1 MLVQT
6 LFWQW
11 WLILGVITVSAN
23 DVSPPHILFI
33 VADDMGHNDV
43 SYLGSDQI
51 STPNLDALATRG
63 VILKQYYSEASCT
76 PARTALLTGKY
87 PIRTGMQ
94 GFPLYNSE
102 DRGIPLTEKL
112 LPAHLKDIG
121 YDTHLVG
128 KWHLGMSSKA
138 FLPQNRGYDSHYGMR
153 GGFIDYLSY
162 HKVEEWP
169 NGTLMFG
176 LDFFDNDIP
185 QITEERYAVDALTDR
200 AIEIIFG
207 HNSSTPLFLHYSS
220 CAPHAGNAGGALQPP
235 LYKKL
240 GSKHIAN
247 SNRRLYAEV
256 VRHLDYSVG
265 RLVRA
270 LADKGILQN
279 TLIVF
284 VSDNGSPTS
293 GMFRNWGINLPFR
306 GRKQTPWE
314 GGVRVPAF
322 IWHAGLKPNVWD
334 GLMHIS
340 DWMPTLLAAAGR
352 RFDEKIDGINQWPS
366 ILQGQQSPR
375 KEVLVSVEDRDNGYA
390 ALRMG
395 DYKLLI
401 GNFTG
406 IGSAYYGAEFLPN
419 KEKPP
424 DFYDSLASSEV
435 AKMFSTLGITYDYG
449 DVIATRKATLVKQI
463 DTVTDQVPCIPTPN
477 RGCLY
482 NLKKDPAESH
492 DLWLRGQKIVSL
504 MTMRLRSFWSQMVRR
519 GPTELNMDADPALHN
534 YVWLTWLNNV
544 TQESPLNEKEFYKY
558 ATPFNMGCECAKS
571 WQNFLCI
578 IRSVLQ

>member
-1 MLVQT
+1 MFIQT
-6 LFWQW
+6 SFWQW
-11 WLILGVITVSAN
+11 WLLLGILSVSAN

-33 VADDMGHNDV
+33 MADDMGHNDV
-43 SYLGSDQI
+43 SYHGSDQI

-63 VILKQYYSEASCT
+63 TILKQYYSEAICT

-87 PIRTGMQ
+87 PMRTGMQ
-94 GFPLYNSE
+94 GAPLANSE

-128 KWHLGMSSKA
+128 KWHLGMASKQL
-138 FLPQNRGYDSHYGMR
+138 LPQYRGYDSHYGIR
-153 GGFIDYLSY
+153 GGGVDYLTY
-162 HKVEEWP
+162 HSVQQWP
-169 NGTLMFG
+169 DGTLLFG

-185 QITEERYAVDALTDR
+185 QITEERYVVDALTDR

-207 HNSSTPLFLHYSS
+207 HNSSTPLFLHYTS

-240 GSKHIAN
+240 GSRHVAN
-247 SNRRLYAEV
+247 SDRRLYAEV

-270 LADKGILQN
+270 LADKGILHN

-284 VSDNGSPTS
+284 VSDNGAPTT
-293 GMFRNWGINLPFR
+293 GMFSNWGVNLPFR

-322 IWHAGLKPNVWD
+322 IWHAALKPNVWD

-352 RFDEKIDGINQWPS
+352 KNFDEKIDGINQWPS
-366 ILQGQQSPR
+366 ILRGQQSPR
-375 KEVLVSVEDRDNGYA
+375 KEVLVTVEDRDNGYA

-406 IGSAYYGAEFLPN
+406 VGNAYYGAEFLAN
-419 KEKPP
+419 KETPP

-435 AKMFSTLGITYDYG
+435 AKVFSTLGITFDYG
-449 DVIATRKATLVKQI
+449 DVIATRKAAVVKQI
-463 DTVTDQVPCIPTPN
+463 DTVKDQVPCIPTPT

-492 DLWLRGQKIVSL
+492 DLWLRGQKIVYL
-504 MTMRLRSFWSQMVRR
+504 MTMRLRSLWSQIVRR
-519 GPTELNMDADPALHN
+519 GPTKLNLDADPASHN
-534 YVWLTWLNNV
+534 YIWLTWLNNV
-544 TQESPLNEKEFYKY
+544 TQETPLNEKDFFKD
-558 ATPFNMGCECAKS
+558 APPFTVGC
-571 WQNFLCI
+571 
-578 IRSVLQ
+578 